1 MGSPGRLFTVGW
13 KNMDFKNFRFNI
25 VARVI
30 VITLTIFILTNLLDN
45 GDIIIPTLIV
55 SLLIFQ
61 IISLTKYL
69 EKTNRE
75 LAGFLNS
82 IKYDDF
88 SHTYPTR
95 GNGTSM
101 DMLYKEFNKV
111 MNKFREI
118 RAEKEAHY
126 QYLKTIVQHVG
137 IGLVTFN
144 KEGEIQIINTA
155 AKRLFRI
162 NQIKNIKSLRL
173 ISEPLVE
180 SFFRLKTG
188 GRDLIKIEHHG
199 DNVQL
204 AIYAIELTLRGEEF
218 KLISVQNIQ
227 SELEEKEMEA
237 WHRLIRVL
245 THEIMNSVTPIA
257 SLAAT
262 VEGELEVQLTNDMD
276 VNPIHNDDIQDLH
289 LAVSTIHKR
298 SEGLIRFVSDFRN
311 LTQIPTPKL
320 DYVNVKDLIER
331 ILTLLKHEFEEN
343 DINISFQVTPN
354 DLTLNLD
361 QELIEQVLINLIKNA
376 NQAMIGDDEDDE
388 DHHESDNRER
398 LLSVHAF
405 QDEKNTYI
413 KISDTGQGIEEEAL
427 TKIFIPFYTTK
438 KNGSGIGLALS
449 RQIMRQHSGNITV
462 KSELKKGTEFLLKF

>member
-1 MGSPGRLFTVGW
+1 
-13 KNMDFKNFRFNI
+13 MDFKNFRFNI
-25 VARVI
+25 IARVL
-30 VITLTIFILTNLLDN
+30 VITLTVFIFMNLLDN
-45 GDIIIPTLIV
+45 GDIIIPSLIV
-55 SLLIFQ
+55 LLLMFQ
-61 IISLTKYL
+61 IISLIKYL

-95 GNGTSM
+95 GNGSSI

-162 NQIKNIKSLRL
+162 NQIKNIKSLRS

-237 WHRLIRVL
+237 WHKLIRVL

-262 VEGELEVQLTNDMD
+262 VEGELETQLSNDVD

-298 SEGLIRFVSDFRN
+298 SEGLIRFVNDFRN
-311 LTQIPTPKL
+311 MTQIPTPRL
-320 DYVNVKDLIER
+320 DYVNVKELIER

-343 DINISFQVTPN
+343 HIDIHFKVTPE
-354 DLTLNLD
+354 DLILNLD

-376 NQAMIGDDEDDE
+376 NQAMIRDDDEEDE
-388 DHHESDNRER
+388 EEQHHQRENRKK
-398 LLSVHAF
+398 LLRVHAF

-413 KISDTGQGIEEEAL
+413 KIADTGQGIEEEAL

-449 RQIMRQHSGNITV
+449 RQIMRQHGGNISV
-462 KSELKKGTEFLLKF
+462 KSELRKGTEFLLKF